1 MIRKIICI
9 IFSILWVLN
18 SHSQE
23 FGTHWISY
31 PFPDDSTEVMFR
43 HTYITKHRP
52 QQAYITFASMGSCKV
67 YINERN
73 VSREVYYRNTTPQGI
88 LLHTYD
94 VTRYLRP
101 DSNTIAV
108 WYAPCPQ
115 ATAYSQNAASK
126 QLTLDYY
133 GTSHNGSAFYQQ
145 ADESWSC
152 SLSEG
157 NRITQDSIG
166 NTIEVFDNRQYDN
179 NWKASDF
186 FFQESEK
193 PVHRLL
199 KETKGIYTT
208 LPTYPA
214 YVNRLRHV
222 LSPIAEH
229 EDSLGLHYDFGRFFQ
244 GSVRITLREAK
255 KGERLEINGLVYI
268 CSGEMDEQAFR
279 RLSTSQQKS
288 ITIKGDRHFRK
299 SQIQKIEGLEIY

>member
-1 MIRKIICI
+1 M
-9 IFSILWVLN
+9 
-18 SHSQE
+18 
-23 FGTHWISY
+23 
-31 PFPDDSTEVMFR
+31 DS
-43 HTYITKHRP
+43 
-52 QQAYITFASMGSCKV
+52 
-67 YINERN
+67 
-73 VSREVYYRNTTPQGI
+73 
-88 LLHTYD
+88 
-94 VTRYLRP
+94 
-101 DSNTIAV
+101 
-108 WYAPCPQ
+108 
-115 ATAYSQNAASK
+115 
-126 QLTLDYY
+126 Y

-222 LSPIAEH
+222 LSPIAEY

>member
-9 IFSILWVLN
+9 IFSIIWVLN
-18 SHSQE
+18 SYSQE

-145 ADESWSC
+145 ADETWSC

-179 NWKASDF
+179 SWKASDF

-208 LPTYPA
+208 LQSYPA

-222 LSPIAEH
+222 LPN
-229 EDSLGLHYDFGRFFQ
+229 
-244 GSVRITLREAK
+244 T
-255 KGERLEINGLVYI
+255 
-268 CSGEMDEQAFR
+268 
-279 RLSTSQQKS
+279 
-288 ITIKGDRHFRK
+288 
-299 SQIQKIEGLEIY
+299 KIL